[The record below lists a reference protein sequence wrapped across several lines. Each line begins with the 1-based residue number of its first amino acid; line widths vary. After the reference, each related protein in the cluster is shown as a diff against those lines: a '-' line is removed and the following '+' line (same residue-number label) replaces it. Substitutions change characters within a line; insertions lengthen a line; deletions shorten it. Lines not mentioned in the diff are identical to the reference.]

1 MIFIGLDQA
10 TVVTGYS
17 VYKNQELIAYG
28 KFSAEGDD
36 FSRYSKQKANVLALI
51 EYTKEK
57 YPKEEIK
64 IMFED
69 IQMQQNKTTF
79 KQLAQLQGALAV
91 GVLEAHPEIHFDFI
105 YASQWKGFAKIKGK
119 NRIEQKRNAQAKV
132 LEIFDITA
140 TQDEADAIMIGY
152 YASHQEVNWN

>member
-152 YASHQEVNWN
+152 YVSHQEINWN

>member
-91 GVLEAHPEIHFDFI
+91 GVLEAHPEIHFDL
-105 YASQWKGFAKIKGK
+105 STPLNGKDLLRLKVKI
-119 NRIEQKRNAQAKV
+119 E
-132 LEIFDITA
+132 
-140 TQDEADAIMIGY
+140 
-152 YASHQEVNWN
+152 

>member
-17 VYKNQELIAYG
+17 VYRNQELIAYG

-57 YPKEEIK
+57 YPEEEIK

-105 YASQWKGFAKIKGK
+105 
-119 NRIEQKRNAQAKV
+119 
-132 LEIFDITA
+132 
-140 TQDEADAIMIGY
+140 
-152 YASHQEVNWN
+152 

>member
-36 FSRYSKQKANVLALI
+36 FSRYSKQKANILALI

-57 YPKEEIK
+57 YPNEEIK

-132 LEIFDITA
+132 LEIFGITA

-152 YASHQEVNWN
+152 YVSHQEVNWI

>member
-36 FSRYSKQKANVLALI
+36 FSRYSKQKANILALI

-57 YPKEEIK
+57 YPNEEIK

-132 LEIFDITA
+132 LEIFGITA

-152 YASHQEVNWN
+152 YVSHQEVNWN

>member
-1 MIFIGLDQA
+1 
-10 TVVTGYS
+10 
-17 VYKNQELIAYG
+17 
-28 KFSAEGDD
+28 
-36 FSRYSKQKANVLALI
+36 
-51 EYTKEK
+51 
-57 YPKEEIK
+57 
-64 IMFED
+64 MFED

-91 GVLEAHPEIHFDFI
+91 GVLEAYPEIHFDFI

-152 YASHQEVNWN
+152 YASHQEINWN